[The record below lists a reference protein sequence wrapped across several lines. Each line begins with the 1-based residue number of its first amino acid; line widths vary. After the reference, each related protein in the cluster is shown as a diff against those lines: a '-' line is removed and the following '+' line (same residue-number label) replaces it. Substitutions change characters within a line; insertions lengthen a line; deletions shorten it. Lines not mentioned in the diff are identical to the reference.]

1 MSLVISFKP
10 DGSAAM
16 SVELKHT
23 KHADYSP
30 IEHYTTTTSFDIS
43 IQLRHQPAFD
53 YLPIQ
58 DQAYTAIIAFVTT
71 FVK

>member
-16 SVELKHT
+16 SVELKHA

-30 IEHYTTTTSFDIS
+30 IRTLYYCRNFEKSTETN
-43 IQLRHQPAFD
+43 
-53 YLPIQ
+53 
-58 DQAYTAIIAFVTT
+58 
-71 FVK
+71 